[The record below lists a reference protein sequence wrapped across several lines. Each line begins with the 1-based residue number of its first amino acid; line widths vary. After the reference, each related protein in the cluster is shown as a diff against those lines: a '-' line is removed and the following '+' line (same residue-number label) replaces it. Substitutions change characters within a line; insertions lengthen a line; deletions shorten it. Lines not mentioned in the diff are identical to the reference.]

1 MRFKLEKNEELPGA
15 DILSTLQKVETR
27 GAISKW
33 TGEERTRL
41 FEALREHG
49 NDYKQVAEHVGTR
62 DYSAV
67 RAQAI
72 QLWHKLQKNPDHPD
86 VDILHNLHDKVPK
99 RPKRLYIAKTW
110 PEDEYKR
117 LIEGI
122 REHGRNWIKVT
133 AHV

>member
-1 MRFKLEKNEELPGA
+1 M
-15 DILSTLQKVETR
+15 V
-27 GAISKW
+27 
-33 TGEERTRL
+33 
-41 FEALREHG
+41 
-49 NDYKQVAEHVGTR
+49 EHVGTK
-62 DYSAV
+62 DYSSV
-67 RAQAI
+67 RTQAI

-86 VDILHNLHDKVPK
+86 VDILHNLQDKVPK
-99 RPKRLYIAKTW
+99 RLKGQFIAKPW